1 MDELVFNLSIYDENY
16 SAVVEEAVVFYE
28 QPYLIK
34 AIDAGKDT
42 AKVKCQLDLDELKA
56 TMLINYSN
64 GSATLTETV
73 DGVLPANWQFVDSSL
88 STIRRT
94 IEGNYTPLEVI
105 TEAANVFGV
114 VFRYDVKRKR
124 VTAYRLSQFQPLGA
138 FATRDLNMTEVNYKG
153 KSSGF
158 YTRLYAYGK
167 DA

>member
-1 MDELVFNLSIYDENY
+1 MLRLGSLILNTDDFYIKEMASGLDELIFNLSIYDENY

-34 AIDAGKDT
+34 AIDAGKDA

-56 TMLINYSN
+56 TMLINYGN

-73 DGVLPANWQFVDSSL
+73 DGVLPDNWQFVDSSL

-105 TEAANVFGV
+105 TEAANVFG
-114 VFRYDVKRKR
+114 
-124 VTAYRLSQFQPLGA
+124 L
-138 FATRDLNMTEVNYKG
+138 
-153 KSSGF
+153 
-158 YTRLYAYGK
+158 
-167 DA
+167 